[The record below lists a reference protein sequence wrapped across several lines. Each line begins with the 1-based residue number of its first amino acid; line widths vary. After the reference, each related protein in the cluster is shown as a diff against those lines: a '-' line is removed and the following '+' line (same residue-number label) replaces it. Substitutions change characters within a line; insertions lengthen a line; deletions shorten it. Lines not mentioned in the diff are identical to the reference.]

1 MQFFPSYGSLLRGW
15 ASSIISSVSIEDE
28 DAENIDMII
37 APMLNDGDAA
47 VTLATF
53 ADNGTVVNV
62 PFVDAY
68 PVDPAT
74 HNPGL
79 VQIASAAYF
88 HSAV

>member
-1 MQFFPSYGSLLRGW
+1 M
-15 ASSIISSVSIEDE
+15 
-28 DAENIDMII
+28 MI
-37 APMLNDGDAA
+37 APMLDDGDAA

-53 ADNGTVVNV
+53 ADDGAIVNV

-79 VQIASAAYF
+79 AQIASAAYF
-88 HSAV
+88 QSAV